1 MIGISLSKLIVTVT
15 LIGVFFVVALWFY
28 VLWRDRQREL
38 RRRRIAIQCRMC
50 GLSYAIG
57 KKDKGVSSCPACGT
71 KNERHGL
78 RQI

>member
-15 LIGVFFVVALWFY
+15 LIGVCFVCALWFY

-50 GLSYAIG
+50 GHTYATP
-57 KKDKGVSSCPACGT
+57 KKDRGVSSCPACGT
-71 KNERHGL
+71 KNERYGL
-78 RQI
+78 RPI